1 MSKESRRAAR
11 IARESRRVGGP
22 ARPSSGTSAR
32 TGTTSAPGAA
42 SSTGT
47 AAPSGSATSAAAGSG
62 AGSGVR
68 RHAGAGATA
77 RAGRRE
83 RPRHYKEPTFLERYR
98 TPIVAVVAVAII
110 GVIAAFVFLGAA
122 APAYACSSIFSPSP
136 TPTVSP
142 GSSERLGF
150 VEDYMGAT
158 HQAGPP
164 FNYTYCP
171 PASGNHYSAQGLGP
185 ITPRVYKPDDTVG
198 PPNWVH
204 NLEHG
209 ALVVLYKGDSPG
221 ATAAGQAAFKT
232 FYDSFPPS
240 PICKVPRGEISP
252 VIARFDQMA
261 HPYAALVWGRV
272 LYLDSWDPDVVLR
285 FYATESE
292 RLDANGVMVAPPE
305 KVYCNVSPSPSAGGS
320 AAPSSAPSA
329 SAPAASGP
337 AGSASAPPAAGSPAP
352 SAAPTAA
359 SPAPS

>member
-1 MSKESRRAAR
+1 
-11 IARESRRVGGP
+11 
-22 ARPSSGTSAR
+22 
-32 TGTTSAPGAA
+32 
-42 SSTGT
+42 
-47 AAPSGSATSAAAGSG
+47 
-62 AGSGVR
+62 
-68 RHAGAGATA
+68 
-77 RAGRRE
+77 
-83 RPRHYKEPTFLERYR
+83 
-98 TPIVAVVAVAII
+98 VVAVAVVGI
-110 GVIAAFVFLGAA
+110 VAAFVFLGAT

-150 VEDYMGAT
+150 VEQYMGAT

-164 FNYTYCP
+164 FTYTYCP
-171 PASGNHYSAQGLGP
+171 PASGNHYNAQGLGP
-185 ITPRVYKPDDTVG
+185 ITPRVYGPNDKVA

-209 ALVVLYKGDSPG
+209 ALVVLYQGDSPG
-221 ATAAGQAAFKT
+221 ATADGQAAFKT
-232 FYDSFPPS
+232 FYDNFPPS

-305 KVYCNVSPSPSAGGS
+305 KIYCNVSPPPSAAAS
-320 AAPSSAPSA
+320 AAPSAAAPSA
-329 SAPAASGP
+329 SAPAASPESSVG
-337 AGSASAPPAAGSPAP
+337 
-352 SAAPTAA
+352 A
-359 SPAPS
+359 SPAPSTAPSPAPS